1 MSHESNFLSYSE
13 CKIAKFSAASPLDST
28 GRAYSAPPPDSPAA
42 QRFFSSLHSLKNRHP
57 PKIAG
62 YGTAACYVLKDSI
75 LK

>member
-13 CKIAKFSAASPLDST
+13 CEIAKFSAASPLDST
-28 GRAYSAPPPDSPAA
+28 GRAYSAPPDSPAA

-57 PKIAG
+57 QKIAW

-75 LK
+75 LE